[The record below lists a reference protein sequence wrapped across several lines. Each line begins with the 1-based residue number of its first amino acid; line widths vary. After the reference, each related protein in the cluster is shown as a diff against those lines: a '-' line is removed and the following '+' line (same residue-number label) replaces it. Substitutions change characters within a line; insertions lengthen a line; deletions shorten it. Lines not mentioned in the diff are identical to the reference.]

1 MREEN
6 ERRIREIVERNADG
20 IVVMDREGR
29 LKYINPA
36 AEQFIGKKSKEL
48 LHHIFQNIDT
58 HTPGPKGSIELVI
71 DPEYDDAEPTFVE
84 MRVSEMDWQGETVF
98 LASLRDI
105 SERKQLEKSILIE
118 KERLDTTLRSIAD
131 GVIATDKNG
140 LILSINHAA
149 EQITGWTQQQASGYS
164 IIQLLG
170 IEPLEEKEIRKTDL
184 LSYGSVTI
192 NGHGSEMII
201 DYSCAPILD
210 KENHVGGYVFV
221 IRDITVQRKM
231 AEEMIKVKKLESL
244 GMIAGGLAHEYDNVF
259 TVILGNITIAK
270 SLAAKEKNENRS
282 LLDMLD
288 KAEQSALN
296 AGDLTN
302 QLHNFSKSSGPFMK
316 EASIVRL
323 LRQVTKEVLE
333 NLTVTVP
340 FTCQWE
346 TPHDLWPVEFN
357 WDQMYTALWN
367 IVKNAAESM
376 PNGGTLEI
384 RLENAVVSK
393 KMFLPLESGNYVRIS
408 LTDHG
413 EGMEEDMLRNIFDP
427 FFTTKEKRAGMG
439 LATAFSIVQ
448 QHQGTIRVEP
458 RVGVGTTFNIFLP
471 VVVHSSRREGREKV
485 RSRENAIK

>member
-1 MREEN
+1 
-6 ERRIREIVERNADG
+6 
-20 IVVMDREGR
+20 
-29 LKYINPA
+29 
-36 AEQFIGKKSKEL
+36 
-48 LHHIFQNIDT
+48 
-58 HTPGPKGSIELVI
+58 
-71 DPEYDDAEPTFVE
+71 
-84 MRVSEMDWQGETVF
+84 
-98 LASLRDI
+98 
-105 SERKQLEKSILIE
+105 
-118 KERLDTTLRSIAD
+118 
-131 GVIATDKNG
+131 
-140 LILSINHAA
+140 
-149 EQITGWTQQQASGYS
+149 
-164 IIQLLG
+164 
-170 IEPLEEKEIRKTDL
+170 L

-210 KENHVGGYVFV
+210 KENHVSGYVFV
-221 IRDITVQRKM
+221 IRDITVQKKM
-231 AEEMIKVKKLESL
+231 AEEMIKVRKLESL

-270 SLAAKEKNENRS
+270 SLAAKKKNENIS
-282 LLDMLD
+282 LVDMLD

-333 NLTVTVP
+333 NPTVTVP

-346 TPHDLWPVEFN
+346 IPHDLWSVEFN
-357 WDQMYTALWN
+357 WDQMCTALRN

-384 RLENAVVSK
+384 KLENAVVSK
-393 KMFLPLESGNYVRIS
+393 KMFLPLESGNYVKIS

-413 EGMEEDMLRNIFDP
+413 QGMEEDMLQNIFDP

-439 LATAFSIVQ
+439 LTTAFSIVQ
-448 QHQGTIRVEP
+448 QHQGTIQVEP
-458 RVGVGTTFNIFLP
+458 RVGIGTTFNLFLP
-471 VVVHSSRREGREKV
+471 VVVPYSRQEGREKMT
-485 RSRENAIK
+485 R